1 MIAKGKLDEV
11 AVLFAELAR
20 GHPKRKFILLVGPDG
35 SDLYLG
41 WGGRDVERP
50 LVQVDAFITP
60 FFTGTYDFLMAGCH
74 ATVAEAIK
82 GRLKDARSED
92 LQSGELS
99 DDCSPA

>member
-1 MIAKGKLDEV
+1 MIAKGTLDEV

-20 GHPKRKFILLVGPDG
+20 GHPKRKFILLAGPDG
-35 SDLYLG
+35 SELYLG

-60 FFTGTYDFLMAGCH
+60 FFSGTYDFLMAGTH
-74 ATVAEAIK
+74 STVSEAIK

-92 LQSGELS
+92 LQGWELS
-99 DDCSPA
+99 DDSGSA